1 MSKSE
6 SRSDRIYRVLSES
19 ESGRLKVSEVRNRL
33 AHLEDAPDLKVSVV
47 SATARVDNRTKR
59 SSGKGVR
66 FNVYGD
72 GGEEFGYISTT
83 PDVGAANSAKRI
95 VDDYLEQTPVIIQ
108 RANDKVR
115 RKLKKQIS
123 DLTWQEFEDNFLVS
137 ILEAL
142 GFSEVSLTQRTHD
155 GGSDAYCSYKRGII
169 ESEAIVSAKHWKG
182 RNKVPDQEVDRV
194 RGIPHQA
201 DTAVIVTSSDF
212 TKPAQEKARSQP
224 GWRSVVLVN
233 GDLIV
238 ETCMRNS
245 IGVEEVILPSLYR
258 NTDLKEDI
266 ELAPISE

>member
-1 MSKSE
+1 MMDTSRAE
-6 SRSDRIYRVLSES
+6 SRADRIYRILSNS
-19 ESGRLKVSEVRNRL
+19 KFGRLKVAEIRNSL
-33 AHLEDAPDLKVSVV
+33 ADLEEAPDLKVSAV
-47 SATARVDNRTKR
+47 SATASQDNRTKR

-72 GGEEFGYISTT
+72 GTEEFGHISIT
-83 PDVGAANSAKRI
+83 PEVGVANSAKKI
-95 VDDYLEQTPVIIQ
+95 VDDYLEQTPLIIQ

-115 RKLKKQIS
+115 RQLQKQIS
-123 DLTWQEFEDNFLVS
+123 EISWQEFEDNFLVN

-142 GFSEVSLTQRTHD
+142 GFSEVRLTQRTRD

-169 ESEAIVSAKHWKG
+169 ESEAIVSAKHWKPKS
-182 RNKVPDQEVDRV
+182 KVPDQEVDRL

-212 TKPAQEKARSQP
+212 TNPAQEKAKSQP

-238 ETCMRNS
+238 ETCMQNS

-258 NTDLKEDI
+258 NTDLKADI
-266 ELAPISE
+266 EVQ